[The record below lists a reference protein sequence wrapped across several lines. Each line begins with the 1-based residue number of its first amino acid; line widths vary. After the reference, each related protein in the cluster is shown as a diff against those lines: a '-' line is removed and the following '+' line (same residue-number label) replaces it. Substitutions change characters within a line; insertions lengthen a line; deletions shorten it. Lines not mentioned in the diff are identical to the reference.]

1 MRIEFVDEA
10 DDWEP
15 APVFPQED
23 DYQDLRENPRAVGR
37 IPAARRYMPLRN
49 FLTAVNGADSIFITA
64 SASTKSDSP
73 AAISAGSA
81 YEFAS
86 QVTFVFAE
94 LSVNFER
101 ERFASLRSGL
111 KDLLERDSGD
121 MVRATLRIA
130 PCKFSA
136 QNRRGFCLG
145 IRLVAQGES
154 AEQAELRWG
163 LALARLQ
170 QALLFRSR
178 ALQQQIDG

>member
-1 MRIEFVDEA
+1 
-10 DDWEP
+10 
-15 APVFPQED
+15 
-23 DYQDLRENPRAVGR
+23 
-37 IPAARRYMPLRN
+37 MPLRN

-64 SASTKSDSP
+64 QRLDEIRFTGSNFRRFSVR
-73 AAISAGSA
+73 ICFAGDLCVRRTL
-81 YEFAS
+81 S
-86 QVTFVFAE
+86 QLRARALV
-94 LSVNFER
+94 
-101 ERFASLRSGL
+101 ASLRSGL

-130 PCKFSA
+130 PVRFAA

-178 ALQQQIDG
+178 AFAATNRWMKCAKGFLLSFLGHEGTADARLRPLPPIPW